1 MEIFLLL
8 MIKHAIV
15 DLGMQPFGLRNIKL
29 RYFGWKAHQQHY
41 IPHGVLTMLILALY
55 GPLELAVA
63 LGFLDYI
70 LHWHTDY
77 SKSHIRGY
85 FGLTIIDRKYWLLN
99 MVDQMFHY
107 LGYYI
112 IVILAG
118 I

>member
-1 MEIFLLL
+1 

-15 DLGMQPFGLRNIKL
+15 DLGMQPFGLGNIKL

-41 IPHGVLTMLILALY
+41 IPHGVLTVLILALY

-63 LGFLDYI
+63 LG
-70 LHWHTDY
+70 WHTDY
-77 SKSHIRGY
+77 SKSHIREY
-85 FGLTIIDRKYWLLN
+85 FGWVASDRKYWLLN